1 MSTPSF
7 LTSSIKLFAYYR
19 NLADKAI
26 APLTLEQLQFLPGT
40 NDNSMAMIMQ
50 HMAGNMLSRWTDFLT
65 TDGEKPNRNRDAE
78 FTQQEWQREELM
90 TFWESGWACLEHA
103 LNSLTEAD
111 LVQVVYIR
119 NEGHSV
125 QEAILRQLAHLPY
138 HVGQLVYLS
147 KWLQA
152 DNWQSLSIPKGA
164 SATYNQAHFAKAK
177 SRQFFLNDKE
187 DGD

>member
-1 MSTPSF
+1 
-7 LTSSIKLFAYYR
+7 
-19 NLADKAI
+19 
-26 APLTLEQLQFLPGT
+26 
-40 NDNSMAMIMQ
+40 MA
-50 HMAGNMLSRWTDFLT
+50 
-65 TDGEKPNRNRDAE
+65 
-78 FTQQEWQREELM
+78 
-90 TFWESGWACLEHA
+90 FWESGWACLERA

-177 SRQFFLNDKE
+177 SRQFFSTIKKTEINKKPPEGGSQKLADFISLKRRPWFCQFLLARPPR
-187 DGD
+187 GCHMMP